1 MPWIK
6 ASELNKNQA
15 VNTSSVRSGG
25 RWISASE
32 KKRLEEKQNIIT
44 KSQEEA
50 QKYQAEADKYNSRVG
65 ILEGIKSLPKEIGKM
80 AVGTGAIIG
89 DIATRLSPLE
99 GVRNIAS
106 GVKTSFQRPEGE
118 SAIDAYKRGI
128 LESQAR
134 PTLYEKAQTKM
145 SGQEFTFPQMDK
157 TAGLPTGLV
166 TQPEYRKALTSAMEA
181 PTYVFGGKPVA
192 TAGKGLLARLVSRT
206 VATQPEAIIEA
217 GLATAGEEKPTLKSA
232 GMNYLAATLLMSGI
246 SNTVGE
252 IKISRNSKEV
262 TETKKELEE
271 VYNNEL
277 PDEAKD
283 DLAEAFS
290 QGVKKEDILEN
301 AKKTIG
307 YTAEEVVETPETPVK
322 REPKKLKAGEFAPI
336 SKEIQET
343 TGKKLTAKET
353 LKVKDKIEQGYT
365 KEEIID
371 EIINPRR
378 TEPTPKSIKTTPK
391 RTELTSK
398 PPKVESDI
406 PTPEVDD
413 IAEYVK
419 NKSTKFRVADEGDD
433 LVSQAKKMKA
443 EGKSF
448 EEFVEYISDKLYALN
463 KKAKQGRGSGVFFD
477 EDSGFFNKAAGS
489 AGEKQREK
497 LYSIKNKL
505 IEKFGK
511 RTGKVHEFGGDK
523 FGGIG
528 EEFTI
533 TGNDSFHNYY
543 NNYSSFVNKR
553 LDDIVSDKN
562 IIRKLNEIK
571 NKYKIDDI
579 KVSYIDKRITPSF
592 YKDGI
597 EIHDYASKMSNKV
610 KDDTA
615 DILKKLFDD
624 DFDLVSDYVFNRTD
638 PKHFGHTF
646 SERKLIRRLE
656 EINSSKSASYK
667 RKYLSEK
674 NTIIEKL
681 DKVKNFLNDNNV
693 KTILKK
699 FNNELDYLEK
709 IPEKM
714 LSVNDEVLDVLKKH
728 SLYVDSS
735 SKFENIGN
743 ISSQNIKNIPIT
755 DAEISLLEKLADD
768 DTIKTKSQLLD
779 IWNKEQEK
787 FRVKDDLAKVGI
799 KELISGKATKK
810 VTPKIESKKGESI
823 TAKKLNEVMPDEYK
837 INEDYDKITLKGE
850 LDRASKEI
858 AKNKDEALRKA
869 FSRDERVDRRIAKIE
884 EFSQIAKENNDYA
897 AVNRL
902 FTQANKIGTETA
914 QGLNMLKA
922 LYAVN
927 PEYKYMQE
935 IINARLAKVKFGVK
949 DIEKATKEVREII
962 SRKGKDLKEKTKQA
976 FKVKDA
982 QELLNSIMCK

>member
-1 MPWIK
+1 M
-6 ASELNKNQA
+6 AFNFGNLQ
-15 VNTSSVRSGG
+15 VNREK
-25 RWISASE
+25 ISTP
-32 KKRLEEKQNIIT
+32 KKSAGFNFGNLAERQKLVLEERNRQEQERVAQEKQKIIK

-50 QKYQAEADKYNSRVG
+50 QRYQAEADKYNSRVG

-192 TAGKGLLARLVSRT
+192 TAGKGLLARVLSRT

-252 IKISRNSKEV
+252 IRISRNSKEV

-307 YTAEEVVETPETPVK
+307 DTAEEVVETPVK
-322 REPKKLKAGEFAPI
+322 REPRKLKAGEFAPI

-353 LKVKDKIEQGYT
+353 LEIKDKIEQGYT

-378 TEPTPKSIKTTPK
+378 TEPTPKEVKSVVIAEKEKSSFEQTRDAAIKRAKEQDARTQSNGKYSKGTAMEFAGIKRKIEGNPTYKEAEKAKKYLESNHQGKEVVVNGVKGKIEKMSFGRVGVKFGDGTIKFFDKDLVKSEKVTKSNVLDYLKKEGERNLDLYKRLYDIKDTPK
-391 RTELTSK
+391 RTKMTSK

-406 PTPEVDD
+406 PTPKVDD

-419 NKSTKFRVADEGDD
+419 NKSTKFRVADEVDD
-433 LVSQAKKMKA
+433 LISQAKKMKS

-448 EEFVEYISDKLYALN
+448 DEFINAQGTPVYRGGEKFTGDVGERGLPLTTNKNIAETFQKEKIAFRKNPAGQIMGLKPEDIVLEEYVISPNARIATKKDIPNNVFEAYKKSNPSTKPEIAEPIISKWARDNGFDAVDFSTLGKTSAKEAEIKILN
-463 KKAKQGRGSGVFFD
+463 K
-477 EDSGFFNKAAGS
+477 
-489 AGEKQREK
+489 
-497 LYSIKNKL
+497 
-505 IEKFGK
+505 
-511 RTGKVHEFGGDK
+511 
-523 FGGIG
+523 
-528 EEFTI
+528 
-533 TGNDSFHNYY
+533 
-543 NNYSSFVNKR
+543 
-553 LDDIVSDKN
+553 
-562 IIRKLNEIK
+562 
-571 NKYKIDDI
+571 
-579 KVSYIDKRITPSF
+579 
-592 YKDGI
+592 
-597 EIHDYASKMSNKV
+597 
-610 KDDTA
+610 
-615 DILKKLFDD
+615 
-624 DFDLVSDYVFNRTD
+624 
-638 PKHFGHTF
+638 
-646 SERKLIRRLE
+646 
-656 EINSSKSASYK
+656 
-667 RKYLSEK
+667 
-674 NTIIEKL
+674 
-681 DKVKNFLNDNNV
+681 
-693 KTILKK
+693 
-699 FNNELDYLEK
+699 
-709 IPEKM
+709 
-714 LSVNDEVLDVLKKH
+714 DVL
-728 SLYVDSS
+728 
-735 SKFENIGN
+735 
-743 ISSQNIKNIPIT
+743 
-755 DAEISLLEKLADD
+755 
-768 DTIKTKSQLLD
+768 KTKSQLLD
-779 IWNKEQEK
+779 IWNS
-787 FRVKDDLAKVGI
+787 
-799 KELISGKATKK
+799 ELISGKATKK
-810 VTPKIESKKGESI
+810 VTSTTAPPTKTIAKKGESI

-858 AKNKDEALRKA
+858 AKDKDEALRKA
-869 FSRDERVDRRIAKIE
+869 FSRDERVDRRIAKLE
-884 EFSQIAKENNDYA
+884 EFAQIAKDNKDYE